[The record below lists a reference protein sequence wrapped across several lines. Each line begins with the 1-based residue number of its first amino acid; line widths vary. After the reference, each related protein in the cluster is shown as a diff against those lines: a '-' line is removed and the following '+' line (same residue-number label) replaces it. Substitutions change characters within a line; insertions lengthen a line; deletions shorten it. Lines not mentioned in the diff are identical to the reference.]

1 MATNPKGYPYPV
13 GTDRVMDG
21 DDAIK
26 ALADAVAAK
35 LGQQVATG
43 QASVGLNAAASAN
56 VAVTFPAGIFTVVPR
71 VVCVLAQN
79 TSQVYATSGAV
90 TTSGFTASLIA
101 RAGTAITIGPYGID
115 WVAVQF

>member
-1 MATNPKGYPYPV
+1 MATNAKGYPYPL

-21 DDAIK
+21 DDVIH

-43 QASVGLNAAASAN
+43 QASVALNNATTAN
-56 VAVTFPAGIFTVVPR
+56 VAVTFPAGVFTVVPR

-79 TSQVYATSGAV
+79 TSQVYATSGGV
-90 TTSGFTASLIA
+90 TASGFTATMVS
-101 RAGTAITIGPYGID
+101 RAGTPITIGPYGID
-115 WVAVQF
+115 WVAIQF

>member
-1 MATNPKGYPYPV
+1 MATNPKGYPYPL

-21 DDAIK
+21 DNAIQ

-43 QASVGLNAAASAN
+43 QVQVALNNAASAN
-56 VAVTFPAGIFTVVPR
+56 AAVTFPAGVFTVVPR

-79 TSQVYATSGAV
+79 TSQVYATSGSV
-90 TTSGFTASLIA
+90 TASGFTCSLIA
-101 RAGTAITIGPYGID
+101 RAGAAITIGPYGVD
-115 WVAVQF
+115 WVAYQF